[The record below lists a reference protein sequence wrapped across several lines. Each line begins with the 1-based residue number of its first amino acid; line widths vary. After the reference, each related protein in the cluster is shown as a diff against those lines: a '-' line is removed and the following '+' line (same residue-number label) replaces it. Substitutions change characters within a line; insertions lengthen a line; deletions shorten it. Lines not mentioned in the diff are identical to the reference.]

1 MNISCKN
8 GHIKDRNSKDQREA
22 EQTKKR
28 WREYTEE
35 LNLKSHS
42 DQDNHNGV
50 DTHLQPDILG
60 CEVKWTLGRITM
72 NKAGGG
78 DGISA
83 YLFEIPKDDAF
94 RMLCSIHQQIWKT
107 QQSSQDCK
115 KSAFTPIP
123 KKSNAKECSN
133 YHTISLISQAS
144 KVVFKSLQDRL

>member
-1 MNISCKN
+1 
-8 GHIKDRNSKDQREA
+8 
-22 EQTKKR
+22 
-28 WREYTEE
+28 
-35 LNLKSHS
+35 
-42 DQDNHNGV
+42 
-50 DTHLQPDILG
+50 
-60 CEVKWTLGRITM
+60 M

-83 YLFEIPKDDAF
+83 YLFEILKDDAF